1 MKRLGIT
8 SKELAERL
16 GKSPQYIGNLVNG
29 GKNLSMNTLQSVA
42 KALGVQEWRLLAPE
56 EEVIANIPSGGQ
68 SIVCPYCSQPIELN
82 PAKAKKED
90 GENIVEQ

>member
-1 MKRLGIT
+1 MKRLDIT
-8 SKELAERL
+8 SKELAKRL

-56 EEVIANIPSGGQ
+56 EGVDASISPGGQ
-68 SIVCPYCSQPIELN
+68 SIVCPYCGKELRL
-82 PAKAKKED
+82 AKAEETKSND
-90 GENIVEQ
+90 EQ

>member
-42 KALGVQEWRLLAPE
+42 KALDVPEWRLLAPE
-56 EEVIANIPSGGQ
+56 KELMENVSHGGH
-68 SIVCPYCSQPIELN
+68 SIVCPYCQQSIELN
-82 PAKAKKED
+82 PTKIEK
-90 GENIVEQ
+90 VE